1 MCSEQDFVS
10 LFQIA
15 AVTYL
20 YNTKTYNHVNITS
33 KVILKDIQKRKT

>member
-1 MCSEQDFVS
+1 MRSEQDFVS

-20 YNTKTYNHVNITS
+20 YNINTKTYNHGNIT
-33 KVILKDIQKRKT
+33 